1 MLTPIVIGNR
11 FERFLFFV
19 DFSFLDNGTGS
30 CKSGFSG
37 ENLPRTIF
45 PAVVGRPKH
54 QSIMIG
60 LTYKEFYVGDEAQN
74 RRGILSLRYPIEH
87 GIILD
92 WNDMEHIW
100 EHVFY
105 HELRVSPDR
114 HPCLITEAPLNPKS
128 NREKM
133 VEILFEKFH
142 LPSLYVAIQ
151 AILSLYSS
159 GRTTGVPIDE

>member
-1 MLTPIVIGNR
+1 
-11 FERFLFFV
+11 
-19 DFSFLDNGTGS
+19 
-30 CKSGFSG
+30 
-37 ENLPRTIF
+37 
-45 PAVVGRPKH
+45 
-54 QSIMIG
+54 MIG

-105 HELRVSPDR
+105 HELRISPDQ

-159 GRTTGVPIDE
+159 GRTTGVMINDKTDRFSSFEKVSSWIRAMASLIPFRFTKVIRCLTQLFDKILLDET